1 MGRTT
6 RVALGCVI
14 LVAALWLT
22 ARPAPAGEAPAA
34 APARMASCTV
44 LPETMDHRITPPESL
59 RVSFMITGD
68 IPADLV
74 RFTATSPSGTF
85 REFTAHGNF
94 TKTIMIADRVLKV
107 DSTAPMHELPR
118 GVDCSLTYVHFVDG
132 SSWSA
137 PEP

>member
-1 MGRTT
+1 MDRTL
-6 RVALGCVI
+6 RMALACAG
-14 LVAALWLT
+14 LVAASWLT
-22 ARPAPAGEAPAA
+22 PSPAPAGERPV

-44 LPETMDHRITPPESL
+44 LPETIDRRITPPETL

-68 IPADLV
+68 IPADVV

-85 REFTAHGNF
+85 REFTARGNF
-94 TKTIMIADRVLKV
+94 TKTIMIAKRELKV
-107 DSTAPMHELPR
+107 DPTAPARQLPR
-118 GVDCSLTYVHFVDG
+118 GVDCSLTYVHFMDG